1 MIGQRLRLART
12 ASGLTL
18 RDLAVKMDRRVT
30 AQAIS
35 LYERN
40 ASMPS
45 SGVLLAL
52 AEALDVPVAYLAG
65 RRQIDLKFVRFRTK
79 GPTNKRL
86 RAQLEAQVIH
96 MLERYLTIEEV
107 LGLPSIDWVK
117 PSTAPYPV
125 AGRFEE
131 ADHAA
136 ENLRRHWGLG
146 DGPIAN
152 LAELLED
159 RGVKVLATDLTA
171 EVHGLMAEVHRP
183 QDEPIPVI
191 VVRRMQWGDRQR
203 FTMAHELGHL
213 LMAVNRRLDVE
224 KAAHRFAGAFL
235 MPQDAMRAAL
245 GTHRTSICLRELFDL
260 KPVFGVS
267 VQALTHR
274 CLQLGIIGRKL
285 FRRLTDEFTARGWS
299 VTPFREPL
307 LVPSEEPTRFERLCL
322 RALAEGAI
330 SDSKGAELLNVG
342 IRDLDDLMYEPPSG
356 MTDPGPNITR
366 S

>member
-1 MIGQRLRLART
+1 MIGPRLRLART

-18 RDLAVKMDRRVT
+18 RDLAAKMNRRVT

-52 AEALDVPVAYLAG
+52 AEALDVPVAYLSG
-65 RRQIDLKFVRFRTK
+65 RRQIDLEFVRFRTK

-107 LGLPSIDWVK
+107 LGLPSIEWVK
-117 PSTAPYPV
+117 PCSAPYPV
-125 AGRFEE
+125 VGGLDE
-131 ADHAA
+131 ADRAA
-136 ENLRRHWGLG
+136 EDLRRRWGLG
-146 DGPIAN
+146 VGPIPN

-171 EVHGLMAEVHRP
+171 EVHGLMAQVHRP
-183 QDEPIPVI
+183 QGEPIPVI

-213 LMAVNRRLDVE
+213 LMQVDPGLNVE
-224 KAAHRFAGAFL
+224 KAAHRFAGALL
-235 MPQDAMRAAL
+235 MPEDAMRATL

-260 KPVFGVS
+260 KPIFGVS
-267 VQALTHR
+267 VQALTYR
-274 CLQLGIIGRKL
+274 CRQLGIIGRKL
-285 FRRLTDEFTARGWS
+285 FNRLTDEFTARGWS
-299 VTPFREPL
+299 VAPFQEPL
-307 LVPSEEPTRFERLCL
+307 LVRSEEPSRFKRLCF
-322 RALAEGAI
+322 RALAEGVI
-330 SDSKGAELLNVG
+330 SDSKGAELLNVS
-342 IRDLDDLMYEPPSG
+342 IRDLDDLMYQPPS
-356 MTDPGPNITR
+356 T
-366 S
+366 

>member
-18 RDLAVKMDRRVT
+18 RDLAAKMDLRVT

-65 RRQIDLKFVRFRTK
+65 RRQIALKFVRFRTK

-86 RAQLEAQVIH
+86 RAQLEAQVVH

-107 LGLPSIDWVK
+107 LGLPSIEWIK
-117 PSTAPYPV
+117 PSSAPYPV
-125 AGRFEE
+125 MGGLDE
-131 ADHAA
+131 ADLAA
-136 ENLRRHWGLG
+136 EDLRRRWGLG
-146 DGPIAN
+146 VDPIPN

-159 RGVKVLATDLTA
+159 RGVKVLATDLAT
-171 EVHGLMAEVHRP
+171 EVHGLMAQVHRP
-183 QDEPIPVI
+183 QGEPIPVI
-191 VVRRMQWGDRQR
+191 VVRRMKWGDRQR

-213 LMAVNRRLDVE
+213 LMTVNPRFNGE

-235 MPQDAMRAAL
+235 MPQDTMRAAL
-245 GTHRTSICLRELFDL
+245 GARRTSICLRELFDL

-267 VQALTHR
+267 VQALTYR
-274 CLQLGIIGRKL
+274 CRQLGIIGRKL
-285 FRRLTDEFTARGWS
+285 FKRLADEFTARGWS
-299 VTPFREPL
+299 VTPFEEPL
-307 LVPSEEPTRFERLCL
+307 LVRSEEPSRFERLCL
-322 RALAEGAI
+322 RALAEGVI

-342 IRDLDDLMYEPPSG
+342 IRDLDDLMYQPPS
-356 MTDPGPNITR
+356 P
-366 S
+366 

>member
-18 RDLAVKMDRRVT
+18 RELAARMDRRVT

-45 SGVLLAL
+45 SSVLMAL
-52 AEALDVPVAYLAG
+52 AEALDVRVAYLVG

-107 LGLPSIDWVK
+107 LGLPSVEWVK
-117 PSTAPYPV
+117 PCSAPYAV
-125 AGRFEE
+125 VRGLDE
-131 ADHAA
+131 ADRAA
-136 ENLRRHWGLG
+136 ADLRRRWGLG
-146 DGPIAN
+146 VDPIPN

-171 EVHGLMAEVHRP
+171 EIHGLMAEVHRP
-183 QDEPIPVI
+183 EGEPIPVI
-191 VVRRMQWGDRQR
+191 VVRRMKWGDRQR

-213 LMAVNRRLDVE
+213 LMKVNPRFNVE
-224 KAAHRFAGAFL
+224 MAAHRFAGAFL
-235 MPQDAMRAAL
+235 MPQDTMRAAL
-245 GTHRTSICLRELFDL
+245 GNHRTSICLRELFDL

-267 VQALTHR
+267 VQALTYR
-274 CLQLGIIGRKL
+274 CRQLGIIGRKL
-285 FRRLTDEFTARGWS
+285 FKRLTDEFTERGWS
-299 VTPFREPL
+299 VPPFKEPL
-307 LVPSEEPTRFERLCL
+307 LVRSEQASRFERLCL

-342 IRDLDDLMYEPPSG
+342 IRDLDDLMYQPP
-356 MTDPGPNITR
+356 PP
-366 S
+366 